1 MERET
6 GPFRHVVT
14 EHKQLAVNP
23 WCAPRGILGRRAAV
37 GKSDKH
43 AAYPAKDPVRPDDL
57 AATIYHLLGIDPA
70 TEVMNSV
77 NRPIMISSGKPVMD
91 VVA

>member
-1 MERET
+1 M
-6 GPFRHVVT
+6 
-14 EHKQLAVNP
+14 K
-23 WCAPRGILGRRAAV
+23 RGFAYGE
-37 GKSDKH
+37 SDKN

-57 AATIYHLLGIDPA
+57 AATIYYLLGIDPT

-77 NRPIMISSGKPVMD
+77 NRPIMISSGKPVMG